1 LPISRRPA
9 RLVVDAN
16 PIVAALLGGN
26 ARRVFFDAG
35 VAEFAVPEPTIGE
48 VGAHLP
54 ILAERLGAD
63 PRLLA
68 YALDLLP
75 LSVYPP
81 RIYQASLP
89 EARRRIGRRDP
100 GDVDVLALTLSLGV
114 PLWSNDRD
122 FEGTG
127 VEQFTTAQLLKAFF
141 G

>member
-1 LPISRRPA
+1 MPISRRPA
-9 RLVVDAN
+9 RLVVDAD

-75 LSVYPP
+75 LSVY
-81 RIYQASLP
+81 
-89 EARRRIGRRDP
+89 
-100 GDVDVLALTLSLGV
+100 GV